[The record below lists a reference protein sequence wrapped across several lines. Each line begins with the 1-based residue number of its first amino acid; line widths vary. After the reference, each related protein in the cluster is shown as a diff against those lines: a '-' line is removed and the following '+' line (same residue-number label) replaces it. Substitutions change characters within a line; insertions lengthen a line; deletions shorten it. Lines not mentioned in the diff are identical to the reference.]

1 MDLLTIF
8 RTAWRSLIVNKMRSI
23 LTALGIII
31 GVASVIIMVSL
42 SQGAT
47 AGITQRISS
56 MGTNIIQILPS
67 GGRATGGAGVLRIED
82 AQALAQLPYVK
93 NVAPLVETSV
103 TAAVGSINWRATVAG
118 TTPEMDAIKGWQL
131 ATGGFFTQADVDNIA
146 MTAVIGSTVAAN
158 LFPGVEVPIG
168 TGVQINGISFTIIG
182 VLPVQGVGGMG
193 GSDPDNTIYIPL
205 STVQQRLTG
214 SSELRQIIVQAS
226 EQNALPFLKNAVT
239 TVLRERHRLA
249 STADNDF
256 RIMDMAQLLATV
268 EDTTRILTLLL
279 GGIAAVSLIV
289 GGIGVMNIMLV
300 SVTERTR
307 EIGIRMAVGATTRDI
322 LNQFLIESILLC
334 LIGGALGSALG
345 YGLSSLFGS
354 LSGWNMKVSPW
365 SALIAIGFSSLIG
378 VVFGFYPAR
387 KAAEADPIEALRY
400 E

>member
-31 GVASVIIMVSL
+31 GVASVIMMVSL

-56 MGTNIIQILPS
+56 MGTNIIQIMPS

-103 TAAVGSINWRATVAG
+103 TAAVGSLNWRATVAG
-118 TTPEMDAIKGWQL
+118 TTPAMEAIKEWKL
-131 ATGGFFTQADVDNIA
+131 TTGGFFTQADVDNIA
-146 MTAVIGSTVAAN
+146 LSAVIGSTVAAN
-158 LFPGVEVPIG
+158 LFPNVEVPIG

-193 GSDPDNTIYIPL
+193 GSDPDNTIYVPL

-214 SSELRQIIVQAS
+214 SSDLRQIIVQAS
-226 EQNALPFLKNAVT
+226 EQNALPFLQNAVT

-322 LNQFLIESILLC
+322 LNQFMIEAILLC
-334 LIGGALGSALG
+334 IIGGVLGTAIG

-354 LSGWNMKVSPW
+354 LSGWRMQVSPW
-365 SALIAIGFSSLIG
+365 SALIAISFSSLIG

>member
-1 MDLLTIF
+1 
-8 RTAWRSLIVNKMRSI
+8 
-23 LTALGIII
+23 
-31 GVASVIIMVSL
+31 
-42 SQGAT
+42 
-47 AGITQRISS
+47 
-56 MGTNIIQILPS
+56 GT
-67 GGRATGGAGVLRIED
+67 GVLRIED

-93 NVAPLVETSV
+93 NVAPLVESNV
-103 TAAVGSINWRATVAG
+103 TAAVGSITWNATVAG
-118 TTPEMDAIKGWQL
+118 TTPEMEAIKEWKL
-131 ATGGFFTQADVDNIA
+131 STGGFFTQADVDNMA
-146 MTAVIGSTVAAN
+146 MSAVIGSTVADN

-168 TGVQINGISFTIIG
+168 TGVRINGLSFTIMG

-193 GSDPDNTIYIPL
+193 GSDPDNTIYVPL
-205 STVQQRLTG
+205 STAQQRLMG
-214 SSELRQIIVQAS
+214 NNNLRQIIVQAS
-226 EQNALPFLKNAVT
+226 EQDALPFLQNAVT

-249 STADNDF
+249 STAENDF

-268 EDTTRILTLLL
+268 EDTSRILTLLL

-322 LNQFLIESILLC
+322 LNQFMIEAILLC
-334 LIGGALGSALG
+334 LIGGALGSTLG

-354 LSGWNMKVSPW
+354 LSGWKMQVSPW